1 MWAAGTRCT
10 RAAPRRR
17 RAQRA
22 ASQPPQPALS
32 SQPAARAASPA
43 ARIMT
48 QSARARAAFI
58 AAAAWAVWGGSA
70 TATVGRFLTVAGE
83 AAGNVELSDGVEK

>member
-1 MWAAGTRCT
+1 
-10 RAAPRRR
+10 
-17 RAQRA
+17 
-22 ASQPPQPALS
+22 
-32 SQPAARAASPA
+32 
-43 ARIMT
+43 MT